1 MCASEMI
8 STAVALKLGSVL
20 VFKVCSLP
28 NRPDEEVLQGYERQA
43 ESGVSTAMGENILQV
58 TGVIPGLPSALKMRN
73 FWCFLGLFSGQLSIK
88 LSKKALALNS

>member
-1 MCASEMI
+1 M
-8 STAVALKLGSVL
+8 ALFLCLRFAPCPTDLMKKCYRVM
-20 VFKVCSLP
+20 
-28 NRPDEEVLQGYERQA
+28 NDRQ
-43 ESGVSTAMGENILQV
+43 SGVSTAMGENILQV